1 MPSVRLANY
10 LQARADGASV
20 EEAAEQSGIGLGEAV
35 LHEADIE
42 SGALELPPTRAG
54 AGAGARV
61 REGEQPGETIMEE
74 VQTSIRVNGGPEVS
88 IDLGKDINDPANAEA
103 KEQIG
108 GMFERQATD
117 TGQRLKLYIE
127 RVERLD
133 EEIKGL
139 NEDKSDLFSE
149 MKSQGF
155 DTKTVKRIIKL
166 RKMEPHA
173 RVEAEAL
180 LSTYMDAVGMTPIET
195 AIALAA

>member
-1 MPSVRLANY
+1 
-10 LQARADGASV
+10 
-20 EEAAEQSGIGLGEAV
+20 
-35 LHEADIE
+35 
-42 SGALELPPTRAG
+42 
-54 AGAGARV
+54 V